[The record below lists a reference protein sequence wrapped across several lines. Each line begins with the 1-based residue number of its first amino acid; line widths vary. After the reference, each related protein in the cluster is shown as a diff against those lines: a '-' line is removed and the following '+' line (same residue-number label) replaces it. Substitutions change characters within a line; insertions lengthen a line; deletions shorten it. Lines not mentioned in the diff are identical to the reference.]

1 MAMIHGKQ
9 RSYASSNNYSKK
21 GYSLLKKYLDNTNEA
36 LNKLKFVEDD
46 SANESEFVFPNR
58 NNKNNNNNNDIESLT
73 SKSMNGKGGLKE
85 EEEEEMTMKKACQC
99 GNLSRVKQLV
109 ELMGKEVV
117 RTPDEQNVYPLHW
130 AAINNRLQVA
140 RYLLEKGI

>member
-9 RSYASSNNYSKK
+9 RSYTSSNNYSKK

-58 NNKNNNNNNDIESLT
+58 NNSNDIESLT
-73 SKSMNGKGGLKE
+73 SNGKAGLKE

-99 GNLSRVKQLV
+99 GSLSRVKQLV

-140 RYLLEKGI
+140 RFLLEKGNN